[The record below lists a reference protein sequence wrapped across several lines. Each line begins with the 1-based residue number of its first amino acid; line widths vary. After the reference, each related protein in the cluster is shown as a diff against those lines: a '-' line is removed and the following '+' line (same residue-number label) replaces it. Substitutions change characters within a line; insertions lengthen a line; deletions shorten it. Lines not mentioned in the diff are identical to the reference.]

1 MFREYRYK
9 GDFMEPVNPVR
20 NSDKVLDQNQRTGFS
35 NRVNPY
41 YPVPTKI
48 KKIIPE
54 TSNIT
59 TFILEGMP
67 IKFEAGQFAELTVP
81 GVGEAPFT
89 PSSSPYAKD
98 MEFTI
103 MQVGRV
109 TTALF
114 NLKQGDIVGVR
125 GPFGKPYPLK
135 DFKGKEIYIVG
146 GGVGFAPLRSLFLA
160 LLHNIKDYKKI
171 YIRYGARTPDD
182 IVYRRL
188 IPDWQ
193 KINGVDIVLTVDVG
207 DESWKDTVGVV
218 TVLLDKIPVNVKTS
232 PTIACGPPIM
242 LKFVTRRLVEA
253 GFTHSNIYLSMES
266 NMSCGFGKCNHCR
279 LGEIYVCKD
288 GPVLTWEDVKDIE
301 EPFI

>member
-1 MFREYRYK
+1 
-9 GDFMEPVNPVR
+9 METVNPVR
-20 NSDKVLDQNQRTGFS
+20 NSDKVLDQSQRMGLS
-35 NRVNPY
+35 NEVNPY
-41 YPVPTKI
+41 YSIPIKI

-103 MQVGRV
+103 MKVGRV
-109 TTALF
+109 TSALF
-114 NLKQGDIVGVR
+114 ELKQGDLVGVR
-125 GPFGKPYPLK
+125 GPFGKPYPLD

-160 LLHNIKDYKKI
+160 LLHNIKKYKKI

-182 IVYRRL
+182 IIYRRL

-193 KINGVDIVLTVDVG
+193 KINGVDIVLTVDIG
-207 DESWKDTVGVV
+207 DESWQYAVGVV
-218 TVLLDKIPVNVKTS
+218 TVLLDDIPVNVKNS
-232 PTIACGPPIM
+232 PTIVCGPPIM
-242 LKFVTRRLVEA
+242 LKFVTQRLVEA
-253 GFTHSNIYLSMES
+253 GFEHKNIYLSMES
-266 NMSCGFGKCNHCR
+266 NMSCGIGKCNHCR
-279 LGEIYVCKD
+279 VGKFYVCKD
-288 GPVLTWEDVKDIE
+288 GPVLTWDDVKDIE
-301 EPFI
+301 EPFL